1 MTCVFFLPSL
11 NPNDSDLGWKTIVL
25 RLVALNGGGKSIE
38 LVQLI
43 STGGALLRSTAG
55 GGKHCAAERP
65 LLGARFIH
73 QGGARR
79 GIVEL

>member
-1 MTCVFFLPSL
+1 
-11 NPNDSDLGWKTIVL
+11 
-25 RLVALNGGGKSIE
+25 VALNGGGKSIE

>member
-1 MTCVFFLPSL
+1 
-11 NPNDSDLGWKTIVL
+11 
-25 RLVALNGGGKSIE
+25 VALNGGGKSIE

-43 STGGALLRSTAG
+43 STGGALLRSTAD
-55 GGKHCAAERP
+55 GGKHCAVERP

-79 GIVEL
+79 GVVEL